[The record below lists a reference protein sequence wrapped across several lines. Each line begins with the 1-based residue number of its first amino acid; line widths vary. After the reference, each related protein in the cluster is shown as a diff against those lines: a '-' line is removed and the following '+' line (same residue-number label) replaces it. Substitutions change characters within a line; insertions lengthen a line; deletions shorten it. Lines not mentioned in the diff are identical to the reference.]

1 MTVSVVQFLMHLPVL
16 ECSSWSVFSCIQTE
30 YGDPHR
36 KSPYSVQIQD
46 NTDRKKLRIWTL
58 FTQCALVSVYANT
71 GWEKTTSLVSSV
83 AITAQKMKFSIK
95 DFSSKCEQ
103 IRRKRQIWSHLL
115 KKSLMENFIFC
126 TVNTVLFS
134 FGVAFR

>member
-58 FTQCALVSVYANT
+58 FTQCALVLVSVYANT
-71 GWEKTTSLVSSV
+71 GWEKTISLVSSA

-95 DFSSKCEQ
+95 DFFSKCEQ
-103 IRRKRQIWSHLL
+103 IRRKLQIWSHLL

-126 TVNTVLFS
+126 TVL
-134 FGVAFR
+134 GPC